1 MLLDGIKQP
10 VEDTPTAPPN
20 VTYKDLF
27 VRFILLGWIAF
38 GGPSAHIALFQKA
51 SALDVTCPYSE
62 EPPHSSHAKVCGEG
76 VMHHCNRLFLNANL
90 VLSVCLPEPKT
101 GVGYRSWWRG

>member
-10 VEDTPTAPPN
+10 VEDTPAAPPN

-27 VRFILLGWIAF
+27 TRFILLGWIAF

-51 SALDVTCPYSE
+51 SIFAVTCHCSE
-62 EPPHSSHAKVCGEG
+62 
-76 VMHHCNRLFLNANL
+76 
-90 VLSVCLPEPKT
+90 
-101 GVGYRSWWRG
+101 

>member
-10 VEDTPTAPPN
+10 VEDTPAALPN

-27 VRFILLGWIAF
+27 IRFILLGWIAF

-51 SALDVTCPYSE
+51 SSFAVPCHCSE
-62 EPPHSSHAKVCGEG
+62 QFPHSSHAVICGQG
-76 VMHHCNRLFLNANL
+76 VMHHCNLLA
-90 VLSVCLPEPKT
+90 
-101 GVGYRSWWRG
+101 